1 MTQQA
6 NTDKS
11 KDRSRRDP
19 AATREKILA
28 AAEKLF
34 SRKGYAGVSMSEIA
48 AKGKVTQSLI
58 HHYFGSKEG
67 LFLEVMRRH
76 LVRVG
81 KYGIKHLEASLAG
94 GDFVEKGLA
103 EYFHMLGE
111 DPLLVRMGAWFTMF
125 FLENPN
131 SVREIESGD
140 PEEDA
145 HQKYVFDMC
154 KRMVEAMSGMQKKG
168 ALRDDIDP
176 AALLM
181 VMFSAIEHWHAAKNR
196 LLRRLPAEMVAHLDD
211 ETYLDTMTKVFIM
224 GSKPR

>member
-1 MTQQA
+1 MEKQ
-6 NTDKS
+6 DKA
-11 KDRSRRDP
+11 KAQDRRRRDP
-19 AATREKILA
+19 AATREKILT

-76 LVRVG
+76 MVRVG
-81 KYGIKHLEASLAG
+81 KHGIKHLEASLAG
-94 GDFVEKGLA
+94 DDFVEKGLV
-103 EYFHMLGE
+103 EYFHMLAG

-125 FLENPN
+125 FMENPN
-131 SVREIESGD
+131 PGRQIKSGD
-140 PEEDA
+140 PEEDI

-154 KRMVEAMSGMQKKG
+154 ERMVEAMAAMQQKG
-168 ALRDDIDP
+168 TLRQDVDP

-181 VMFSAIEHWHAAKNR
+181 AMFSAIEHWHAAKNR
-196 LLRRLPAEMVAHLDD
+196 LLRRLPAEMTAHLDD
-211 ETYLDTMTKVFIM
+211 KTYLDTLVKVFID